1 MTDILDLS
9 SLTVNIKFDKSVG
22 IAGGTI
28 YYIDENDTPID
39 LTGYSAE
46 GVIKPSCDSDIV
58 LLVLTSAG
66 LTPNLTITNEA
77 VTDVDPFSYVDSDDV
92 EHVIPKPP
100 LTTATIW
107 GVRPNVPNSFTST
120 ITWDSAYYEI
130 RLVAPGGALIPFAKG
145 SATVDCG
152 SCC

>member
-1 MTDILDLS
+1 MTAMLDLS

-22 IAGGTI
+22 ITGSTI
-28 YYIDENDTPID
+28 YYIDENDTPIA
-39 LTGYSAE
+39 LTGYNAE

-58 LLVLTSAG
+58 LLALTSTG
-66 LTPNLTITNEA
+66 LTPNLTITSEV
-77 VTDVDPFSYVDSDDV
+77 VTDVDSFSYVDADDV

-107 GVRPNVPNSFTST
+107 GVTPAVPNSFTST
-120 ITWDSAYYEI
+120 VTWDSAYYEI
-130 RLVAPGGALIPFAKG
+130 RLIAPGGALMPFVKG
-145 SATVDCG
+145 SLTVDCG

>member
-1 MTDILDLS
+1 MTTMLDLA

-22 IAGGTI
+22 ITGGAI

-39 LTGYSAE
+39 LTGYDAE

-58 LLVLTSAG
+58 LLVLTSTG
-66 LTPNLTITNEA
+66 LTPNLAITSEV
-77 VTDVDPFSYVDSDDV
+77 VTNVDPFIYVDSDDT

-120 ITWDSAYYEI
+120 VTWASAYYEI
-130 RLVAPGGALIPFAKG
+130 RLVTPGGALIPFVKG
-145 SATVDCG
+145 SPTVDCG

>member
-1 MTDILDLS
+1 MTLLDLS

-22 IAGGTI
+22 ITGSTI

-39 LTGYSAE
+39 LAGYGAE
-46 GVIKPSCDSDIV
+46 GAIKPSCDSDII
-58 LLVLTSAG
+58 LLALTSTG
-66 LTPNLTITNEA
+66 LNPTLTITSEI
-77 VTDVDPFSYVDSDDV
+77 VTDVDPFRYVDADDV

-100 LTTATIW
+100 LTTATLW

-130 RLVAPGGALIPFAKG
+130 RLIPPGGALMSFVKG
-145 SATVDCG
+145 SLTVDCG

>member
-1 MTDILDLS
+1 MTAMLDLS

-22 IAGGTI
+22 ITGGTI

-58 LLVLTSAG
+58 LLVLTSTG
-66 LTPNLTITNEA
+66 LNPNLTITNEV
-77 VTDVDPFSYVDSDDV
+77 VTDIDPFSYVDAEDV
-92 EHVIPKPP
+92 EHVIPKSP
-100 LTTATIW
+100 LTSATIW
-107 GVRPNVPNSFTST
+107 GVTPNVPNSFTST
-120 ITWDSAYYEI
+120 ITWDSAYHEI

-145 SATVDCG
+145 YATVDCR